1 MTISAPPGNR
11 EGCSG
16 GVPDTYT
23 LRLLRAQERE
33 RKWLA
38 DQIQEDPLQMLSHIS
53 RLLVSAVEVETPR
66 SDLKDVALEAARLA
80 TTASDHLRSLA
91 RELRPSVLDD
101 FGLPQ
106 ALRALAADFTLR
118 TGTIV
123 RFTIH
128 GQATRSSKDAEVTC
142 YRIAQEA
149 LRNIERHARATRV
162 ELRLTMLAHQLRLLV
177 ADDGI
182 GLGDEAT
189 PPQSEGFGILDMA
202 HRAGALGGSL
212 RVRGT
217 GPAGTVVRLC
227 LPQLAGD
234 SSPVPSSGR

>member
-1 MTISAPPGNR
+1 MTASASPAHRGR
-11 EGCSG
+11 CTGRI
-16 GVPDTYT
+16 PDTYS

-38 DQIQEDPLQMLSHIS
+38 EQIQEDPLQMLSHIA
-53 RLLVSAVEVETPR
+53 RLLVSAAEAET
-66 SDLKDVALEAARLA
+66 SGADLKDVVLEAARLA

-91 RELRPSVLDD
+91 HELRPSVLDD

-128 GQATRSSKDAEVTC
+128 GQELRSGQDAEVTC

-149 LRNIERHARATRV
+149 LRNIERHARAARV
-162 ELRLTMLAHQLRLLV
+162 ELRLSILPQQLRLLV

-182 GLGDEAT
+182 GLEGGPTGSQVD
-189 PPQSEGFGILDMA
+189 GFGILDMA
-202 HRAGALGGSL
+202 QRALALGGSL
-212 RVRGT
+212 TIRSVK
-217 GPAGTVVRLC
+217 PAGTVLRLC
-227 LPQLAGD
+227 VPLA
-234 SSPVPSSGR
+234 PRPAA

>member
-1 MTISAPPGNR
+1 MIFSASSANQQRRYGA
-11 EGCSG
+11 S
-16 GVPDTYT
+16 PDPYT
-23 LRLLRAQERE
+23 LRLLRAQEKE

-53 RLLVSAVEVETPR
+53 RLLVSAVEVAAPG

-101 FGLPQ
+101 FGLSQ

-123 RFTIH
+123 RFTVN
-128 GQATRSSKDAEVTC
+128 GPETRSSQDTEVTC

-162 ELRLTMLAHQLRLLV
+162 ELRLTMLSRQLRLLV
-177 ADDGI
+177 ADDGV
-182 GLGDEAT
+182 GLGADPALVGA
-189 PPQSEGFGILDMA
+189 GFGILDMG
-202 HRAGALGGSL
+202 HRARALGGSL
-212 RVRGT
+212 RIRSVR
-217 GPAGTVVRLC
+217 PAGTVVRLF
-227 LPQLAGD
+227 LPQSQPTA
-234 SSPVPSSGR
+234 PPSS

>member
-1 MTISAPPGNR
+1 VTTTAPARNQSS
-11 EGCSG
+11 CAA

-53 RLLVSAVEVETPR
+53 RLLVSAVEVE
-66 SDLKDVALEAARLA
+66 SSQADLKDVALEAARLA

-118 TGTIV
+118 TGVIV

-128 GQATRSSKDAEVTC
+128 GKALAAGKDAEVTC

-149 LRNIERHARATRV
+149 LRNIERHARASRV
-162 ELRLTMLAHQLRLLV
+162 ELRLTMLPHQLRLLV
-177 ADDGI
+177 ADDGV
-182 GLGDEAT
+182 GLGPQAGGA
-189 PPQSEGFGILDMA
+189 QSEGFGLLDMA
-202 HRAGALGGSL
+202 HRARALGGSL
-212 RVRGT
+212 RIRGVR
-217 GPAGTVVRLC
+217 PEGTVVRLC
-227 LPQLAGD
+227 LPQMEFGADLGATT
-234 SSPVPSSGR
+234 SR

>member
-1 MTISAPPGNR
+1 MRFSTAPGNR
-11 EGCSG
+11 SGGSG
-16 GVPDTYT
+16 GVPDLYT
-23 LRLLRAQERE
+23 LRLLRAQEKE

-53 RLLVSAVEVETPR
+53 RLLASAVEVETPK

-118 TGTIV
+118 TGIIV

-128 GQATRSSKDAEVTC
+128 GQAMRSSKDAEVTC

-162 ELRLTMLAHQLRLLV
+162 ELRVTMLAHQLRLLV

-182 GLGDEAT
+182 GLGDKAT
-189 PPQSEGFGILDMA
+189 ASQSEGFGILDMA

-212 RVRGT
+212 RIRGIR
-217 GPAGTVVRLC
+217 PAGTVVRLC
-227 LPQLAGD
+227 LPQLAAD
-234 SSPVPSSGR
+234 SERAPSFGS